1 MDEVAPDFPATGN
14 RLRDKYR
21 VFCQALA
28 RKGEDGKIVDWVKST
43 ANVRV
48 ALLPESY
55 REIERDAAEIFQ
67 QS

>member
-1 MDEVAPDFPATGN
+1 MNLGAGIKLT
-14 RLRDKYR
+14 
-21 VFCQALA
+21 
-28 RKGEDGKIVDWVKST
+28 RKGNDGKTVEWVKST

-55 REIERDAAEIFQ
+55 RKIERDAAEIFQ